1 MVNATT
7 AERLVNDFRA
17 AVQEIEF
24 LKESMDRRVLDIED
38 IGWIPL
44 NGKSPDD
51 TGLSLEALRD
61 HISEKLRDAAAV
73 NPLHVRGAQ
82 LRHSY
87 VFGRGINFTDIEEK
101 TQKIIDNPYNREKLF
116 SVQAY
121 ETNNLALFTD
131 GNLFV
136 IRDEK
141 TNIFT
146 VVPISQIYADI
157 TDPDDPSKVRYF
169 LRQWNDGK
177 ETRKRWYPIAR
188 YKKTIVGRGRRGAGL
203 PETITVGNEKVPV
216 AQNAVMYHHTTKRQ
230 AGWTYGVPD
239 SLAAAVWSV
248 AYTNYLTDNAQLVK
262 ALSQLAWAVTTSTKS
277 GQSNAAIQVATQTGI
292 GGTAVMGSGN
302 QLSSVGVPSAQ
313 VDFNNG
319 QPLAALVAASFGV
332 PVIALLS
339 SPGATGGSYGAAQTL
354 DEPTLNGMKAI
365 QDSWKLFYEEILAD
379 IGSPNG
385 RASFP
390 NITQDPTY
398 RNQAS
403 LSLAYETGALHQ
415 DEYRDTVLEILDVQK
430 KHQELPE
437 SPAAREERL
446 AKSVAAQGN
455 TGAVPG
461 GTNQGVT
468 NHDDDASRES

>member
-1 MVNATT
+1 MANAPSMSQ
-7 AERLVNDFRA
+7 LVVDFQ
-17 AVQEIEF
+17 AVAQELEF
-24 LKESMDRRVLDIED
+24 MRESMDRRVLDIED
-38 IGWIPL
+38 IGWTPL
-44 NGKSPDD
+44 NGKSPDG
-51 TGLSLEALRD
+51 TGLSLETLRD
-61 HISEKLRDAAAV
+61 GLSEKLRDAAAI

-87 VFGRGINFTDIEEK
+87 VFGRGINFTDVTER
-101 TQKIIDNPYNREKLF
+101 TQAVIDNPYNREKLF

-136 IRDEK
+136 IRDEG

-146 VVPISQIYADI
+146 VVPIEQIKADI
-157 TDPDDPSKVRYF
+157 TDPDDASKVRFF
-169 LRQWNDGK
+169 LRQWHDGK
-177 ETRKRWYPIAR
+177 KTQKRWYPIAR
-188 YKKTIVGRGRRGAGL
+188 YKKTIVGRGRRGTSL
-203 PETITVGNEKVPV
+203 PATIKLGSEDIAVS
-216 AQNAVMYHHTTKRQ
+216 QNAVMYHHTTKRQ
-230 AGWTYGVPD
+230 SGWTYGIPD

-248 AYTNYLTDNAQLVK
+248 AYTNYLTDNSQLVK
-262 ALSQLAWAVTTSTKS
+262 ALSQLAWAVTTATKP
-277 GQSNAAIQVATQTGI
+277 GQTNAALQVASATGV

-313 VDFNNG
+313 VDFNKG

-379 IGSPNG
+379 IGSPKG

-390 NITQDPTY
+390 NITQDPTF

-403 LSLAYETGALHQ
+403 LGLAYETGAIHQ

-430 KHQELPE
+430 QHDDLPE
-437 SPAAREERL
+437 SPMDRQERI
-446 AKSVAAQGN
+446 AKATASQGN
-455 TGAVPG
+455 TGAIPG

-468 NHDDDASRES
+468 DHSTDDSRG